1 MEKGFCICY
10 NAIRQK
16 RRKER
21 HVNTSLLPGFGVQQ
35 INLTYHPMSYH
46 LFLKI
51 AGQTFKLLFLA
62 FHQLSPNFYVPPPSL
77 AKPNSSSSLS
87 TVNEINLIKKS
98 GTIDLPCRTMPLIYL
113 FSHIHSLFISDTHDA
128 GIKKHLSR

>member
-1 MEKGFCICY
+1 
-10 NAIRQK
+10 
-16 RRKER
+16 
-21 HVNTSLLPGFGVQQ
+21 
-35 INLTYHPMSYH
+35 MSYH

-62 FHQLSPNFYVPPPSL
+62 FHLLFPNFYVPPPSL
-77 AKPNSSSSLS
+77 AKPNPSSSLS